1 MILSTGVPSLQSF
14 AAGQLRA
21 VRVCN
26 DYRLK
31 LPLSRLVEE
40 FSQVKLPLQFAG
52 GAAPNFPPR
61 DDIRISEKAPII
73 RRVGEAVELSLTP
86 WAWKSHSG
94 KPVFNFVSDNRNFSN
109 NDRCLIPTD
118 GFYEF
123 TERAD
128 GKKSPKHKHLFTL
141 PGTDLFWIAG
151 IVKEG
156 AFTMLTTKPGPD
168 IAPFHDR
175 QVVVLRPEHGM
186 AWLDLTLPQAGIL
199 RALPAGSL
207 QHEQL
212 S

>member
-1 MILSTGVPSLQSF
+1 
-14 AAGQLRA
+14 
-21 VRVCN
+21 VCN
-26 DYRLK
+26 RYGYNA
-31 LPLSRLVEE
+31 PLSRLVDE
-40 FSQVKLPLQFAG
+40 FNQIKIPLRFESDAP
-52 GAAPNFPPR
+52 PNFPPQP
-61 DDIRISEKAPII
+61 DISITDKAPII
-73 RRVGEAVELSLTP
+73 RRDGDRVKLSLTP
-86 WAWKSHSG
+86 WAWRAPTG
-94 KPVFNFVSDNRNFSN
+94 KPVFNFVSEGRDFSN